1 MYVHSP
7 PVECDGLEKPQPA
20 ATRWVLSPAF
30 NMWAHK
36 NTAMCLKVS
45 TMSRYH
51 TSDGPLGRLH
61 PANSLSP
68 IKAVCPSSHTSTA
81 EPRGI
86 RIITP
91 NANQWP
97 KLTLSMR
104 CACDPTRLSRIAEL
118 HSYFANMLLGH
129 RQTFQMLNNTIAFES
144 LSCNLLYILRDSVDN
159 RKPKF
164 ITIRVHRCL
173 VP

>member
-1 MYVHSP
+1 MYVHTQYTVPLPRRMRRPGETTTSSHQ
-7 PVECDGLEKPQPA
+7 VGPQPC
-20 ATRWVLSPAF
+20 VQHVGPQEY
-30 NMWAHK
+30 H
-36 NTAMCLKVS
+36 MCLKVS

-91 NANQWP
+91 NANHWP
-97 KLTLSMR
+97 KLTLSMKY
-104 CACDPTRLSRIAEL
+104 ACDPTRLSRIAEL

-129 RQTFQMLNNTIAFES
+129 RQTFEMLNNAIAF
-144 LSCNLLYILRDSVDN
+144 
-159 RKPKF
+159 
-164 ITIRVHRCL
+164 
-173 VP
+173 